1 MKDCITWVGID
12 DSANKL
18 NVAVLYGLED
28 QVRDEFVATNDDSG
42 LGRLAKRLKSL
53 PGEVRC
59 VYEAGTNGYHIQRFL
74 KKHRLHC
81 DVAAPSLTPRRAGQR
96 VKTDRLDAK
105 RLAFLYRAGELTLI
119 TIPEKEQESSRDLL
133 RAREDALEDQQRA
146 RHRLSRFLL
155 RRGLK
160 YRIGKAWTRG
170 HLQWIKALRF
180 EDAQDQMVVDEYRLA
195 LDEEMDRLHRFDEK
209 IEEISQTPQ
218 YQKMV
223 SYLMAL
229 KGIKTLTAMT
239 IIAEALDLRRFV
251 HAPAFMAGIGV
262 VGSEYSSGDKEQR
275 GRITK
280 TGNAHMRRVIIE
292 SAWHY
297 RHGAVVGKALKK
309 RREGLPPEVIEIARK
324 ADRRLHK
331 KYWHLVNRGKRTQAA
346 AVAVARELAGFIWAI
361 GQVA

>member
-1 MKDCITWVGID
+1 MD
-12 DSANKL
+12 DSANKI
-18 NVAVLYGLED
+18 NVAVLHGLED
-28 QVRDEFVATNDDSG
+28 HIREEFVVTNDDSG
-42 LGRLAKRLKSL
+42 MGRLAKRLKGMPSK
-53 PGEVRC
+53 VHC
-59 VYEAGTNGYHIQRFL
+59 VYEAGTNGYHIHRFL
-74 KKHRLHC
+74 KKQKITC

-105 RLAFLYRAGELTLI
+105 RLAFLYRAGQLTLI

-133 RAREDALEDQQRA
+133 RAREDALEDLQRV

-160 YRIGKAWTRG
+160 YRTGKAWSRG

-180 EDAQDQMVVDEYRLA
+180 ENACDQMVADEYRLA
-195 LDEEMDRLHRFDEK
+195 FDEEMERLHRFDEK
-209 IEEISQTPQ
+209 IEELSKQPE

-229 KGIKTLTAMT
+229 KGIKVLTAMT
-239 IIAEALDLRRFV
+239 IIVESLDLRRFV
-251 HAPAFMAGIGV
+251 NAPAYMSAIGV
-262 VGSEYSSGDKEQR
+262 VGSEYSSGDKEKR
-275 GRITK
+275 GHITK
-280 TGNAHMRRVIIE
+280 TGNHHLRRVFIE

-297 RHGAVVGKALKK
+297 RHASITSKPLKK
-309 RREGLPPEVIEIARK
+309 RREGLPAEVLEIARK
-324 ADRRLHK
+324 ADKRLHK

-346 AVAVARELAGFIWAI
+346 AVSVARELAGFVWAI